1 LLKSQSQ
8 VLNRSYA
15 LLVLDNGF
23 GWCFVMANGVTWK
36 VINER
41 FSDEEHA
48 SLKKVKGN
56 KTWRELILQLLRPE
70 VSALVQHP

>member
-1 LLKSQSQ
+1 
-8 VLNRSYA
+8 
-15 LLVLDNGF
+15 
-23 GWCFVMANGVTWK
+23 MANGVTWK